1 MKDVIEALIYMQ
13 QKNVI
18 HRDIKPENIIID
30 NVKQQQQ
37 KRNREIASCWAF
49 PITFRIIYFLF
60 FENTQ
65 VLD

>member
-1 MKDVIEALIYMQ
+1 MQ

-37 KRNREIASCWAF
+37 KRNREIASC
-49 PITFRIIYFLF
+49 
-60 FENTQ
+60 
-65 VLD
+65 